1 MTFGDF
7 LIYNLRTSF
16 NFKCT
21 DCLYLTCFNLSQQ
34 QRVSFKMSQER
45 YSVLFSLYSSF
56 PQVLFCFGFLP
67 FYKKESHFIATGR
80 KTGCERGRRVG
91 RRPPEVRPLFKMFF
105 TCRELD
111 GSCLSSIKY
120 QRGKRQT
127 RHWTEIQNKLI
138 GR

>member
-67 FYKKESHFIATGR
+67 FYEKESHFIATEERQDVREGAEQEGDLLKSGHSSKCSLRAESQMGR
-80 KTGCERGRRVG
+80 AYQVSNINVASDRQGIGLRYKT
-91 RRPPEVRPLFKMFF
+91 
-105 TCRELD
+105 
-111 GSCLSSIKY
+111 
-120 QRGKRQT
+120 
-127 RHWTEIQNKLI
+127 N
-138 GR
+138 